1 MHRLGQRPQLLVGPR
16 FGGTNQQAFFKRVGQ
31 EGACRMEHFEFGKGE
46 RLTSVEVYTRTH
58 GRKLWYEI
66 GPPLLTRLLS

>member
-1 MHRLGQRPQLLVGPR
+1 
-16 FGGTNQQAFFKRVGQ
+16 
-31 EGACRMEHFEFGKGE
+31 MEHFEFGEGE

-66 GPPLLTRLLS
+66 GPPLLTRPSELKSSFEIHFQVP